1 MNHRKVL
8 QISIPILLCMC
19 VMFPAVGAITVSGI
33 NPPSWVNTGYVFI
46 DDLSGTDFPASPSVV
61 LNRTGEGNITSVGA
75 TFVSPTK
82 LTCFLDLNGA
92 AAGQWNVVV
101 INTTSGEEG
110 VYANGFTVTNPAP
123 TLTDITPDSGYI
135 GSTYEDVEL
144 TGTNFLTD
152 GAPGVNLT
160 LAGEENI
167 TATNVA
173 VDPSTTLITLD
184 LDLAGAQPGDYTVIL
199 ESQDGQ
205 SAELTEK
212 FSVSYPPPEVDSP
225 ITPDTGT
232 NDGVVGITNLRGS
245 NFRAGANVTF
255 SMGVYEITPV
265 DGLIITPT
273 KIMCFMDLTGAKVG
287 KWNVTVTNED
297 GKSDTIEDAFTIFYP
312 YAPGVD
318 EIDPDFGYNNGT
330 VDIDA
335 ITGSDFEDGATVVL
349 KKGIDEIPATDVNV
363 TGSSITCTFDLDGA
377 DTGDYDVIVTND
389 DGQAGTLEDGFRVWD
404 VPPQIDT
411 ITPDMGPNND
421 DEFGITDLA
430 GSGFRW
436 GATVALVRD
445 GFTDIPGTGVVV
457 WAGGEQI
464 TCTFNLLGAAAGPW
478 DVVVTN
484 DDGQTDTY
492 ADGFEVIYPA
502 PTVTGI
508 DPATGVND
516 GNVTIT
522 ELSGTGFRDGATIA
536 LNRTSYADIPGMD
549 VDVVNENQ
557 ITCVFDIT
565 GAEAGPW
572 NVVVTNDDDQSD
584 TLADGFTVTNPP
596 PTVTG
601 ITPDNGKNNEEVG
614 ITNLAGTGFL
624 DDATVVLRKTGESDI
639 EATGVSVESLTKIQ
653 CFFDLNDQP
662 VGKWD
667 VVVTNYD
674 LGSGMRAEAFT
685 IYYPQ
690 APLVSSLTPGTGV
703 NDDDEFE
710 ITNLAGSGFQDGAT
724 VVLEKDGQADIN
736 ATEVWVSPVGNQITC
751 TVNLDGVAA
760 GLWDVTVTNDDSQ
773 SYTLDDGFEV
783 IYPAPSVTDI
793 TPDRGLNNE
802 VVFYISN
809 LAGTGFRDL
818 ATVTF
823 NLTGQADFDATN
835 VTVVDPTK
843 ITCDVD
849 LNGVAVGDWNV
860 IVTNEDG
867 QSSAPLAGGFTV
879 EYPAPTV
886 SSPITPSSGPND
898 REIEITSIPGTGF
911 RDGAAVALTKTGYAD
926 IVATDVNVL
935 DSTNINC
942 TVNLTGRA
950 LGSWNVVVTNTDDGK
965 SGMLANGFEILPPP
979 PVAAFSVEPAVGT
992 VPLTVQFTDQSTNN
1006 PVVWVWVFGDGSV
1019 SSGQNNQNPV
1029 HTYNEPGVYTVKL
1042 WVQNDGGYDDE
1053 EIPGA
1058 VTVVTT
1064 PVASFYGEPT
1074 EGTAPLLV
1082 QFTDTSDGNPKK
1094 WLWQFGDGSYSF
1106 QQNPYH
1112 LYKNPGI
1119 YTVKLTVTNSAG
1131 SDTVTMTDY
1140 IVVTSLPVA
1149 DFSANRTSGVVPMA
1163 VQFTDKT
1170 TGTPTSWAWSFG
1182 DGSTSTDQNPV
1193 HVYTVKGTYSVQLT
1207 ATNNEGVSTKTKP
1220 GYIRVGQGLAADFEY
1235 EPSNPDNIA
1244 PLTVAFTDLSTGNPL
1259 RWTWRFGDG
1268 YVSTDRNPIH
1278 TFQNPGSYDVT
1289 LTVTGM
1295 EGSVSATKT
1304 IEVVPVP
1311 LSADFTAEP
1320 TTGSAPLTVEFTD
1333 TSAGE
1338 PTSWTWTF
1346 FKDAQGIEGVIPG
1359 SPNQVYTFN
1368 EPGMYSVQLIVHD
1381 SNGGEDIEKK
1391 EHFINVLEFP

>member
-8 QISIPILLCMC
+8 QISIPILVCLCLML
-19 VMFPAVGAITVSGI
+19 PATGAITVTDIDPSTGI
-33 NPPSWVNTGYVFI
+33 NADGYVFI
-46 DDLSGTDFPASPSVV
+46 NEVTGTDFPGAPGAASVL
-61 LNRTGEGNITSVGA
+61 LNRAGEDNITAPWVNY
-75 TFVSPTK
+75 VSPTW
-82 LTCFLDLNGA
+82 LTCAFDLDGA
-92 AAGQWNVVV
+92 EAGQWNVVV
-101 INTTSGEEG
+101 RNTTSGEEG

-152 GAPGVNLT
+152 GTPGVNLT

-167 TATNVA
+167 TAMNVQ

-232 NDGVVGITNLRGS
+232 NDGVVGITNLQGS

-312 YAPGVD
+312 HAPGVD

-330 VDIDA
+330 VDISA
-335 ITGSDFEDGATVVL
+335 ITGSGFEDGATVVL
-349 KKGIDEIPATDVNV
+349 KKGIDEIPATDVTVQNS
-363 TGSSITCTFDLDGA
+363 GLINCTFDL
-377 DTGDYDVIVTND
+377 TGVETGLWNIVVEND
-389 DGQAGTLEDGFRVWD
+389 DGQAGMLADGFTVMD

-411 ITPDMGPNND
+411 ITPDSGSNNLIFIVLVSGSNFDTPTIALARDGCDDIPGAITMWTVDEILCTVDLKRAEEVGFWDVVVTND
-421 DEFGITDLA
+421 DGQSDTLA
-430 GSGFRW
+430 DRFEVTYPAPTVYAIDPATGENTGNQTVDISGHHFRD
-436 GATVALVRD
+436 GATVALNR
-445 GFTDIPGTGVVV
+445 TPYADIPGMDVEVDPSGDQLTCIFDLAGAEAGDWDVVVTNDDGQSDRYDGFSITNIAPTVDSITPDTGSNDGDIGITNLAGTGFLHNATVLLQKDGADDIVASGVDVTSPTKIQCFFNLTGQPVGKWDVVVTNNDGKSGMRAEIFTVQYPTAPDVTSVTPETGVRGTEAFEISDIAGTGFRNGASVV
-457 WAGGEQI
+457 LQKDAAEIVATGVWVSPPDQI
-464 TCTFNLLGAAAGPW
+464 ACTVNLSGAAVGFW
-478 DVVVTN
+478 DIVVTN

-502 PTVTGI
+502 PTVT
-508 DPATGVND
+508 D
-516 GNVTIT
+516 IT
-522 ELSGTGFRDGATIA
+522 PDVGLNNEIFYISNLTGTGFRD
-536 LNRTSYADIPGMD
+536 
-549 VDVVNENQ
+549 E
-557 ITCVFDIT
+557 
-565 GAEAGPW
+565 
-572 NVVVTNDDDQSD
+572 
-584 TLADGFTVTNPP
+584 
-596 PTVTG
+596 
-601 ITPDNGKNNEEVG
+601 
-614 ITNLAGTGFL
+614 
-624 DDATVVLRKTGESDI
+624 
-639 EATGVSVESLTKIQ
+639 
-653 CFFDLNDQP
+653 
-662 VGKWD
+662 
-667 VVVTNYD
+667 
-674 LGSGMRAEAFT
+674 
-685 IYYPQ
+685 
-690 APLVSSLTPGTGV
+690 
-703 NDDDEFE
+703 
-710 ITNLAGSGFQDGAT
+710 
-724 VVLEKDGQADIN
+724 
-736 ATEVWVSPVGNQITC
+736 
-751 TVNLDGVAA
+751 
-760 GLWDVTVTNDDSQ
+760 
-773 SYTLDDGFEV
+773 
-783 IYPAPSVTDI
+783 
-793 TPDRGLNNE
+793 
-802 VVFYISN
+802 
-809 LAGTGFRDL
+809 

-823 NLTGQADFDATN
+823 NMTGQADFDATN

-867 QSSAPLAGGFTV
+867 QSSAPLVGGFTV

-886 SSPITPSSGPND
+886 SSPITPSFGPND

-935 DSTNINC
+935 DSTTINC

-1006 PVVWVWVFGDGSV
+1006 PVVWVWVFGDGST
-1019 SSGQNNQNPV
+1019 SAGQNNQNPV
-1029 HTYNEPGVYTVKL
+1029 HTYNEPGVYDVSL
-1042 WVQNDGGYDDE
+1042 RVINDGGSDQVT
-1053 EIPGA
+1053 IPGA

-1112 LYKNPGI
+1112 LYRNPGI

-1244 PLTVAFTDLSTGNPL
+1244 PLTVAFTDMSTGNPL

-1333 TSAGE
+1333 TSTGTPNE
-1338 PTSWTWTF
+1338 WTWVIY
-1346 FKDAQGIEGVIPG
+1346 KDTSSAVVINPG
-1359 SPNQVYTFN
+1359 SPNQFYTFN
-1368 EPGMYSVQLIVHD
+1368 EPGMYSVQLIVSD
-1381 SNGGEDIEKK
+1381 DFGDIKEKIK
-1391 EHFINVLEFP
+1391 PGYINVLEFP